1 MDTSPRRRRAVV
13 FVIPLI
19 LALVAGRRV
28 SENVRTVD
36 YLTILGVGMVIG
48 VSLVGLFQSMKTKNG
63 AKG

>member
-1 MDTSPRRRRAVV
+1 METTPRRRRAVV

-28 SENVRTVD
+28 AENVRTVD
-36 YLTILGVGMVIG
+36 YLTILAVGMVIG
-48 VSLVGLFQSMKTKNG
+48 VSLVSLIHALKAKNG

>member
-28 SENVRTVD
+28 AENVRTVD
-36 YLTILGVGMVIG
+36 YLTILALGVIIG
-48 VSLVGLFQSMKTKNG
+48 VSFVSMIQMLKTKNG
-63 AKG
+63 EKG

>member
-19 LALVAGRRV
+19 LALVVGRRV

-36 YLTILGVGMVIG
+36 YLTILAIGMIIG
-48 VSLVGLFQSMKTKNG
+48 VSLVSLIQMLKTKNG
-63 AKG
+63 EKG

>member
-28 SENVRTVD
+28 AENVRTVD
-36 YLTILGVGMVIG
+36 YLTILAVGMVIG
-48 VSLVGLFQSMKTKNG
+48 VSLVSLIQALKAKNG

>member
-19 LALVAGRRV
+19 LALVVGRRV

-36 YLTILGVGMVIG
+36 YLTILAVGAVIG
-48 VSLVGLFQSMKTKNG
+48 ISIVNLIQAFAGRDKSSR
-63 AKG
+63 

>member
-28 SENVRTVD
+28 AENVRTVD
-36 YLTILGVGMVIG
+36 YLTILGIGMVIG
-48 VSLVGLFQSMKTKNG
+48 VSLVGLFQSMKTKNE

>member
-1 MDTSPRRRRAVV
+1 MDTSPNRRRAVV

-28 SENVRTVD
+28 AENVRTVD
-36 YLTILGVGMVIG
+36 YVTILAIGMVIG
-48 VSLVGLFQSMKTKNG
+48 VSLVSLIQALKAKNG